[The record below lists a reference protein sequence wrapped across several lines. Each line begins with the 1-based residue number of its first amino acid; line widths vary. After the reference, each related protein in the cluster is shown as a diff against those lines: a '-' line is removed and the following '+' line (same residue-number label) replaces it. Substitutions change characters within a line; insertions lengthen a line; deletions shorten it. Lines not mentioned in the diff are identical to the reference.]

1 MEQRNKALEEN
12 EGSDDEF
19 FDACED
25 VNERKWIL
33 LTFSLY
39 QAQNARLSAMCMFS
53 FFFFYIYQMRIWR
66 SKNMTGTQ
74 TIRIFASLTVT
85 FFYYS
90 PAITCP

>member
-1 MEQRNKALEEN
+1 MEQRNNALEEN

-33 LTFSLY
+33 LTISLF

-66 SKNMTGTQ
+66 CKNMTGTQ
-74 TIRIFASLTVT
+74 RIRIFALLTVT